1 MNVRLY
7 EVLFLV
13 CGLAYAELMLQLEP
27 LCGPY
32 VSLTSLIAVFLSLQ
46 LKQLGHSVDKVEYI
60 VMGGTFM
67 VLDEYLDTL

>member
-27 LCGPY
+27 LCGPH
-32 VSLTSLIAVFLSLQ
+32 VSLTSLIACVALTDVCPCPCS
-46 LKQLGHSVDKVEYI
+46 
-60 VMGGTFM
+60 
-67 VLDEYLDTL
+67 